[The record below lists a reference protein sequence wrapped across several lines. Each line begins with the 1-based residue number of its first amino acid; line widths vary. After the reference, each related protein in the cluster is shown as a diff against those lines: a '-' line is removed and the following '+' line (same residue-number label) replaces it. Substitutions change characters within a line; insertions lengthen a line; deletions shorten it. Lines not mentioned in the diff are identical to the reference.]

1 MNNFLT
7 RTFLQRHGL
16 LLTLL
21 GSALI
26 LLAAVAYEKLTGLL
40 PCPLC
45 WLQRGVFVGFFL
57 LSLCT
62 LLLSRLTAAT
72 AAARWLFMAAF
83 ALVTAAGIGIAIRH
97 LYIKL
102 NPSSVGCGL
111 DVETM
116 LNFFPLTEAL
126 TQMLV
131 GSSDCAQ
138 AANLMGLPL
147 PVWSLTGYLVLG
159 SLAIFSLI
167 KTPCSFNFVSA
178 RR

>member
-1 MNNFLT
+1 MNHLLT
-7 RTFLQRHGL
+7 LTFLQRHGM

-26 LLAAVAYEKLTGLL
+26 LLAAVAYEKITGLL

-45 WLQRGVFVGFFL
+45 WLQRGVFVGFL
-57 LSLCT
+57 VLSGLA
-62 LLLSRLTAAT
+62 LLLNRITQKSVAQKSVTFM
-72 AAARWLFMAAF
+72 RWLLIIAF
-83 ALVTAAGIGIAIRH
+83 TLITTTGIGIALRH

-111 DVETM
+111 DVET
-116 LNFFPLTEAL
+116 LLDFFPLTEAL

-138 AANLMGLPL
+138 TANLLGLPL
-147 PVWSLTGYLVLG
+147 PTWSLTGYLVLS
-159 SLAIFSLI
+159 SLAIYSLL
-167 KTPCSFNFVSA
+167 KM
-178 RR
+178 RQ

>member
-1 MNNFLT
+1 MNSITTTIFLK
-7 RTFLQRHGL
+7 RRGM

-26 LLAAVAYEKLTGLL
+26 LIAAVAYEKITGLL

-57 LSLCT
+57 LSLLA
-62 LLLSRLTAAT
+62 LLLSRITLI
-72 AAARWLFMAAF
+72 RWLLMALF
-83 ALVTAAGIGIAIRH
+83 TLLTAAGIGIALRH

-102 NPSSVGCGL
+102 NPQSVNCGL
-111 DVETM
+111 DVETL
-116 LNFFPLTEAL
+116 LNFFPLQEAL
-126 TQMLV
+126 TQMLI

-138 AANLMGLPL
+138 AANLFGLPL
-147 PVWSLTGYLVLG
+147 PTWSLTGYLILG

-167 KTPCSFNFVSA
+167 KA
-178 RR
+178 RQP

>member
-1 MNNFLT
+1 MNHLLT
-7 RTFLQRHGL
+7 LTFLQRHGML
-16 LLTLL
+16 FTLL
-21 GSALI
+21 GSAFI
-26 LLAAVAYEKLTGLL
+26 LLAAVAYEKITGLL

-62 LLLSRLTAAT
+62 LLLSRLTTVAT
-72 AAARWLFMAAF
+72 AARWLFMAAF

-147 PVWSLTGYLVLG
+147 PIWSLTGYLILS
-159 SLAIFSLI
+159 SLAIYSLL
-167 KTPCSFNFVSA
+167 KVRN
-178 RR
+178 